1 MLATFNFFAVILDK
15 ILIVLLRYK
24 RRGKL
29 GDFEQAWQYY
39 FYYNT
44 LESLFKIVF
53 TYQRCKMEYAAWRC
67 VKNLTFLGVT
77 EDYF

>member
-29 GDFEQAWQYY
+29 GAFELLWVPY
-39 FYYNT
+39 FCYNIIE
-44 LESLFKIVF
+44 LLHKIKF
-53 TYQRCKMEYAAWRC
+53 IR
-67 VKNLTFLGVT
+67 
-77 EDYF
+77 